1 MKIKKNEDNKYFIS
15 LKLEDEVRE
24 IVFESKG
31 QAVFVKEYI
40 EDIEEGYKEEI
51 EDLNREVEEL
61 SYRG

>member
-24 IVFESKG
+24 IVFESKD